1 MNKSVSIQD
10 IAEIAGVSHTTVSRA
25 LHDSSLISS
34 ETREQIKQI
43 ASDMGYIPNALA
55 QSLRGQRTN
64 TIGLV
69 VTTIADPFVDRVVRG
84 IEDIA
89 QKFNL
94 NVFLSEL
101 KNDPEHEL
109 SLIEMFQR
117 RRVDGLIVAAARLD
131 ANYEKRIAHA
141 NVPTVIINQQ
151 AESGLKLLHTVQIDD
166 YSGAHMAVQHC
177 VDLGHKRIGYL
188 GAGNRPRSN
197 RIRFQAYQDVLAN
210 AGIPYREEFVRIAPP
225 EHKYHSDDVTDGYA
239 LLLSLLDE
247 EVSAIFCYND
257 MIAIGALMAS
267 RSAGVPVPER
277 LSLVGFDDIEMG
289 QYVTPSLTTV
299 HQPKFRLGQVAIGML
314 IDLLENRPV
323 KDSILPTQLILRGT
337 TAPLGGVPA

>member
-10 IAEIAGVSHTTVSRA
+10 IAEVAGVSHTTVSRA
-25 LHDSSLISS
+25 LHDSSLIRP

-43 ASDMGYIPNALA
+43 AKDMGYIPNALA
-55 QSLRGQRTN
+55 QCLRGQRTN

-94 NVFLSEL
+94 NVFLSES

-131 ANYEKRIAHA
+131 VNYEKRIARA

-151 AESGLKLLHTVQIDD
+151 AESSLELLHTVQIDD
-166 YSGAHMAVQHC
+166 YSGARMAVKHC
-177 VDLGHKRIGYL
+177 VDLGHSRIGYL

-197 RIRFQAYQDVLAN
+197 RIRFQAYQDVLAES
-210 AGIPYREEFVRIAPP
+210 GIPYREEFVRIAPSD
-225 EHKYHSDDVTDGYA
+225 HQYHSDDVTDGYA
-239 LLLSLLDE
+239 MLHSLLDDE
-247 EVSAIFCYND
+247 ISAVFCYND

-267 RSAGVPVPER
+267 RAAGISIPEH
-277 LSLVGFDDIEMG
+277 LSLVGFDDIELG
-289 QYVTPSLTTV
+289 QYVTPPLTTV
-299 HQPKFRLGQVAIGML
+299 HQPKFRLGQIAISML
-314 IDLLENRPV
+314 LDLLENRPV
-323 KDSILPTQLILRGT
+323 KDSVLPTQLILRGT
-337 TAPLGGVPA
+337 TAPAGGAPA